1 MDARSY
7 TTPSGARAT
16 GDGQCTYL
24 TNFLTESC
32 KRHYCLGLRLM
43 VPPLM
48 TGGAG
53 AVAVPVVFFRELLT
67 FVRLGQTKLAQLAAA
82 YGQSL

>member
-1 MDARSY
+1 
-7 TTPSGARAT
+7 
-16 GDGQCTYL
+16 
-24 TNFLTESC
+24 
-32 KRHYCLGLRLM
+32 M

-53 AVAVPVVFFRELLT
+53 AVAVPVVYFRERLT
-67 FVRLGQTKLAQLAAA
+67 VVRLGQTKLAQLAAA

>member
-1 MDARSY
+1 
-7 TTPSGARAT
+7 
-16 GDGQCTYL
+16 
-24 TNFLTESC
+24 
-32 KRHYCLGLRLM
+32 M

-53 AVAVPVVFFRELLT
+53 AVVVPVVYFLELLT